1 MLLSRLQHELAAFYE
16 APVSYDVYD
25 FLITDARL
33 ADALAPAAAASNQER
48 LLVNEDA
55 EDCRM
60 SLYIDDEI
68 LSHLDR
74 DDPLESLHDGNLAEF
89 LVALEGVSHFQYLSW
104 NAARDHAVTP
114 FELELQAEV
123 DKYVASA
130 QLIERQRGA
139 GVPRE
144 LHEVL
149 FEAVSYRPELSRD
162 LREVYVAANRYAARF
177 CRALRLRHPG
187 HHGDSG
193 YLNALR
199 RFYRLPRDG
208 KLKVIQAS

>member
-1 MLLSRLQHELAAFYE
+1 MLLSRLQHELAAVYE

-33 ADALAPAAAASNQER
+33 ADALAPAASNRER
-48 LLVNEDA
+48 LLVQDDA
-55 EDCRM
+55 DDCRM

-68 LSHLDR
+68 LNHLDR

-123 DKYVASA
+123 DKYVAA
-130 QLIERQRGA
+130 AKLIDLQRGA

-144 LHEVL
+144 LHEAL
-149 FEAVSYRPELSRD
+149 FESVSYRPGLSRD
-162 LREVYVAANRYAARF
+162 LRDLYAEANRYAAIF
-177 CRALRLRHPG
+177 CRALRLRHPC

-199 RFYRLPRDG
+199 RFYRLSRDG
-208 KLKVIQAS
+208 KMKYILAA